1 MKDHLES
8 SIFGDHDDHADV
20 HDPVAHDDGLDGHA
34 HEHGAVPASRREARE
49 AELAARRSGKQR
61 RGGAHEGKGKPPV
74 WRRLLV
80 IALALAVIGGGV
92 VVAYGA
98 LRPVVEGFLESNDF
112 PGPGEGEVRVTVE
125 QGAGGSAIARELVEA
140 DVIKSTKSF
149 VDAANADSKS
159 AGIQPGV
166 YEMKKQMR
174 ASDALAI
181 LVDPKNRIVTR
192 VTIPEGLW
200 ASEIYPRLS
209 KASGIPVAQY
219 VEAAKDAKALGLPS
233 SAKGNVEGYLFPASY
248 EFAPD
253 SSAASQLKQM
263 VGESTKRLEALGISP
278 EQMERVVILASL
290 VEGEANSEADRGKV
304 ARVIENRLAADN
316 SIGFDST
323 VNYIFKKRGV
333 PTQEMLDSDS
343 PYNTRRFK
351 GLPPGPI
358 ANPGES
364 AIQAAAAPPAGD
376 WFYFV
381 TVDLCTGETKF
392 AVTGAEHERNVAEF
406 NAWREATGGKC

>member
-1 MKDHLES
+1 M
-8 SIFGDHDDHADV
+8 
-20 HDPVAHDDGLDGHA
+20 
-34 HEHGAVPASRREARE
+34 
-49 AELAARRSGKQR
+49 
-61 RGGAHEGKGKPPV
+61 
-74 WRRLLV
+74 
-80 IALALAVIGGGV
+80 
-92 VVAYGA
+92 
-98 LRPVVEGFLESNDF
+98 
-112 PGPGEGEVRVTVE
+112 
-125 QGAGGSAIARELVEA
+125 
-140 DVIKSTKSF
+140 
-149 VDAANADSKS
+149 
-159 AGIQPGV
+159 
-166 YEMKKQMR
+166 
-174 ASDALAI
+174 
-181 LVDPKNRIVTR
+181 
-192 VTIPEGLW
+192 TIPEGLW

-219 VEAAKDAKALGLPS
+219 VAAAKDAKALGLPS

-263 VGESTKRLEALGISP
+263 VGESTKRLEALGITP

-290 VEGEANSEADRGKV
+290 VEGEASTEADRGKV
-304 ARVIENRLAADN
+304 ARVIENRLAANN

-392 AVTGAEHERNVAEF
+392 AVTACRAREERRGVQRLARGDGRQVLTIPAGADAVRGVGLTRRAL
-406 NAWREATGGKC
+406 ALARAAPGRPCRSRADGVVLRPA

>member
-20 HDPVAHDDGLDGHA
+20 HDPVVHDDA
-34 HEHGAVPASRREARE
+34 HVTAPPMSRRELRE
-49 AELAARRSGKQR
+49 AELAAKRSRRHLGRASR
-61 RGGAHEGKGKPPV
+61 EGRGKPPW

-80 IALALAVIGGGV
+80 IVLALAVIGGGIA
-92 VVAYGA
+92 VAYTA
-98 LRPVVEGFLESNDF
+98 LRPVVEGFLESNDY

-125 QGAGGSAIARELVEA
+125 QGAGGSVIARELVDA

-149 VDAANADSKS
+149 VEAANADSKS
-159 AGIQPGV
+159 SGIQPGV

-174 ASDALAI
+174 AADALAV
-181 LVDPKNRIVTR
+181 LVNPKNRIVTR

-200 ASEIYPRLS
+200 ATEIYAKLS
-209 KASGIPVAQY
+209 QASGIPVAQY
-219 VEAAKDAKALGLPS
+219 AAAARDAEALGLPA

-263 VGESTKRLEALGISP
+263 VGESLKRLDALGIAP
-278 EQMERVVILASL
+278 EQMERVVVLASL
-290 VEGEANSEADRGKV
+290 VEGEASTQADRGKV
-304 ARVIENRLAADN
+304 ARVIENRLASN
-316 SIGFDST
+316 TSIGFDST

-358 ANPGES
+358 ANPGEG
-364 AIQAAAAPPAGD
+364 ALQAAAAPPAGD

-381 TVDLCTGETKF
+381 TVNLCTGETRF
-392 AVTGAEHERNVAEF
+392 AVTAADHAKNVAAF
-406 NAWREATGGKC
+406 NAWRASTGGKC